1 MTINNN
7 YNFGLL
13 TDDGTASKP
22 TSLQNLKSFQLIY
35 ETNTNTWTIGE
46 NILSD
51 YSITYSN
58 TTQNI
63 GHASYD
69 GLMVFNKKGKN
80 FVILL
85 QNSLQQFL
93 TSSNYAIFSG
103 PGTIPSINNLGGL
116 QPTTYPELPTF
127 INGYNGY
134 NISSTLFS
142 NASSDLKYISPIT
155 FYILD

>member
-13 TDDGTASKP
+13 TDDGNGTA
-22 TSLQNLKSFQLIY
+22 TSLQNVKSFQLIFDS
-35 ETNTNTWTIGE
+35 NSNTWAIGQ
-46 NILSD
+46 NTLTD

-58 TTQNI
+58 TAQNV

-80 FVILL
+80 FVILV
-85 QNSLQQFL
+85 QNVLQQFL
-93 TSSNYAIFSG
+93 TSSNYAIFGGS
-103 PGTIPSINNLGGL
+103 GTIPTINTFDGL
-116 QPTTYPELPTF
+116 QPITYPELPTF

-134 NISSTLFS
+134 NIANKMFTDT
-142 NASSDLKYISPIT
+142 NSDLKYFSPIT